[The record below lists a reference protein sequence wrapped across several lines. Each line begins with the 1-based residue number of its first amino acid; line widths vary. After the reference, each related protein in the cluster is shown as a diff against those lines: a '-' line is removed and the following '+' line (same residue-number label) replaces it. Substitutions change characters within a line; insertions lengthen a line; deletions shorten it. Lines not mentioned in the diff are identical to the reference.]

1 MPKSRA
7 SSRASSADS
16 ADVQCGADIVDTQ
29 QQFPQCMDASDPQPS
44 TSRADVSDPRRRTS
58 GADDSDPRPSTSGA
72 DDSDPR
78 PSTSGADDSDPRPS
92 TSGADDSDPRPS
104 TSGADVSDPGPS
116 TSRADDSDPRPST
129 SPADDSDPRPSTSR
143 VDETQSRFGSTIQ
156 AHLEPHYISIE
167 ASRGRAETV
176 QASLSSVSATER
188 KMKLTGERGSC
199 ANVELAD
206 EFLVVQV
213 TALNALYKNA
223 LCQECSQPGLT
234 VHLGTRHGLA
244 ARMLLTCNACGVVA
258 SEWSSPRVEGGKAFD
273 VNMRAMQAIKTTGRG
288 ATALTDFWSVMNV
301 SYRGLHHKTFQR
313 HLKSKFRPAG
323 GMAAAS
329 LFSDAVA
336 AVRKVYSEMDLAFT
350 KNVTVVYDGT
360 WMTRGHASHIGVGT
374 IIEFYT
380 GLVLDCVVLSN
391 RCHGCTLGPKEN
403 DEGYSEWKEN
413 HVCQK
418 NTDANSSRM
427 EVEAALILFRR
438 SLERNDLRYTCVVC
452 DGDSRT
458 FQALCEDKAYG
469 FITFNKEDCINH
481 VKKRMGTA
489 LRTLVSKSRRSK
501 PIGGKGGLT
510 QDLIKKLTN
519 YYGMAIRNNSEVD
532 DMQRAIMATFYHIT
546 STDKDP
552 HHELCPPGPLSW
564 CRHQA
569 AEAEG
574 KAPPEHKYKLA
585 THVSA
590 ALLPVYQRLSDPQ
603 LLSRCQGKKTQNA
616 AESLHA
622 VIWSI
627 LPKEQNASL
636 IAAETAVNEAVC
648 KYNAGT
654 LRAYRQF
661 CASLGLK
668 PGKHSLQRAAEKDA
682 LRKKKASKKHQM
694 KGHMPK
700 KPRCAKDTKDY
711 NPGAF

>member
-1 MPKSRA
+1 MDRRRHKKKYKTSHQFGSRKRKSPMPKSKA

-58 GADDSDPRPSTSGA
+58 GADDSDPRRRTSG
-72 DDSDPR
+72 
-78 PSTSGADDSDPRPS
+78 
-92 TSGADDSDPRPS
+92 
-104 TSGADVSDPGPS
+104 
-116 TSRADDSDPRPST
+116 
-129 SPADDSDPRPSTSR
+129 

-273 VNMRAMQAIKTTGRG
+273 VNMRAVQAIKTTGRG
-288 ATALTDFWSVMNV
+288 ATELTDFWSVMNV
-301 SYRGLHHKTFQR
+301 SHRGLHHKTVQR

-336 AVRKVYSEMDLAFT
+336 AVRKVYSEMNLAFT

-380 GLVLDCVVLSN
+380 GLLHDCVVLSN

-403 DEGYSEWKEN
+403 DEGCSEWKEN

-438 SLERNDLRYTCVVC
+438 SLERNDLRYTVVC

-574 KAPPEHKYKLA
+574 KAPPEHKHKLA

-668 PGKHSLQRAAEKDA
+668 PGKHSLQRAAGKDA
-682 LRKKKASKKHQM
+682 LRKKKGIEKTSDERPHAQEA
-694 KGHMPK
+694 PL
-700 KPRCAKDTKDY
+700 C
-711 NPGAF
+711 